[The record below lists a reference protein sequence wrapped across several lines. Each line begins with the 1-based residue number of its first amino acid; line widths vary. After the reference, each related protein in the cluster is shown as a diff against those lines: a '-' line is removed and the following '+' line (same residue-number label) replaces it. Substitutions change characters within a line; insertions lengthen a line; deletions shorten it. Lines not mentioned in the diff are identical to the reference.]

1 MMSPRAFLGVI
12 GAFTLIGALVWLWS
26 PIPREDTDVAG
37 TTVVCGDVSSSTSGN
52 ATVADQR
59 NELGRNVT
67 GERGM
72 YPDRAYVAEC
82 REAKRMRQ
90 AWAIPLAIVCGALLL
105 GAVLVRPRDP
115 GSTS

>member
-26 PIPREDTDVAG
+26 PITLDDTDVEGRPVA
-37 TTVVCGDVSSSTSGN
+37 CGDVFRSDSGN

-59 NELGRNVT
+59 NEKGRNLI
-67 GERGM
+67 GDRDM
-72 YPDRAYVAEC
+72 YPERDYVTEC

-90 AWAIPLAIVCGALLL
+90 VWAIPFAILGGALLL
-105 GAVLVRPRDP
+105 GAVLVRRRDR
-115 GSTS
+115 GSTG